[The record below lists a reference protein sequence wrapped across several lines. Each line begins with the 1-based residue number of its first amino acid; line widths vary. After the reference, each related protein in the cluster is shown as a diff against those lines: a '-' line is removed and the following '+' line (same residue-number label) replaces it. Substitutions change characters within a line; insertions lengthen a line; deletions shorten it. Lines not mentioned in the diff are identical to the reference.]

1 MISGEEEEG
10 RRASL
15 AGLRG
20 LVLLTRALST
30 SLLPAVAFHLCTSC
44 SALIFTSFPVTEGFV
59 LPLYAQ
65 KSRDVYCFRTSLG
78 CEPATT

>member
-30 SLLPAVAFHLCTSC
+30 SLLPVVTFHLCTSC
-44 SALIFTSFPVTEGFV
+44 SVIIFTSFPVTGICSASVGTGE
-59 LPLYAQ
+59 
-65 KSRDVYCFRTSLG
+65 SG
-78 CEPATT
+78 CVFLQNITGL